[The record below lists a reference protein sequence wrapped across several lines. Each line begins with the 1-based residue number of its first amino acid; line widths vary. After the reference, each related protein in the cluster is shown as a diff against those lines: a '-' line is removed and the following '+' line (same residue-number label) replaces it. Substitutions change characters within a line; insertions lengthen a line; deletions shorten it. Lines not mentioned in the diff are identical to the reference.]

1 LPEDSNDQVG
11 AQMLFLL
18 SAGVAFAALP
28 PVLRLI
34 ESPREPAL
42 EAGN

>member
-1 LPEDSNDQVG
+1 
-11 AQMLFLL
+11 MLFLL

-28 PVLRLI
+28 LALRLI